1 MLWSVLRMKRK
12 PHAKQY
18 EQMLFGLCYAPTTFE
33 QLISSTVTSLPCYT
47 LGVEAEHSSTGYA
60 KLIFNPHFNS
70 NTKSASIAMK

>member
-18 EQMLFGLCYAPTTFE
+18 EVMPFGLCYATFE
-33 QLISSTVTSLPCYT
+33 QLISSTVTSLPCCM
-47 LGVEAEHSSTGYA
+47 LGVHAEHSSRSYA

-70 NTKSASIAMK
+70 NTKSVSIAMK